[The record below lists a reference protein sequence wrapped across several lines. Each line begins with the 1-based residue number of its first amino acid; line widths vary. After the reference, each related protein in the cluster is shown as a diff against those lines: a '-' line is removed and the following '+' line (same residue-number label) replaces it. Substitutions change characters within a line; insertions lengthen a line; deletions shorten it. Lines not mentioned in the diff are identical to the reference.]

1 MRNNRSTNI
10 NFALLTVFAFAMMFW
25 ACKDPAKPQPT
36 DSFDRTAM
44 LTFWAEQQIIPAL
57 EQYGITLVELE
68 TAKNDFIQNKKITDF
83 ELLKTAYLNA
93 YLAWQ
98 TVAMF
103 NIGEAEAIGYRNYI
117 NTYPTDVALIESNV
131 ANETYNLELPSNFV
145 AQGFPALDYLLF
157 GLLKENEDYLQ
168 KLTQSQYL
176 NYLSDLIDRLDVL
189 NKTVLND
196 WQTNFKNT
204 FINNNSSSATASTDK
219 LINDYLF
226 YYEKYFRAGKIA
238 IPAGVFSGNTLSH
251 AVEAPYSGIYSKQLC
266 LKAFEAIQQFFDG
279 VSFDGL
285 TTGPSLKQYLQSV
298 AAANNT
304 EDVAQK
310 IINQWQIAE
319 ENILELDNNFKQQVE
334 TDNPKMLAAYDEIQK
349 AVVIMKVE
357 MMQALNIQID
367 YVDADGD

>member
-1 MRNNRSTNI
+1 MRNKSTNI
-10 NFALLTVFAFAMMFW
+10 NFGLLTIFAFAIMFW
-25 ACKDPAKPQPT
+25 ACKDPANPQPT

-44 LTFWAEQQIIPAL
+44 LTFWAEQQILPAL
-57 EQYGITLVELE
+57 EQYGIAVGELGI
-68 TAKNDFIQNKKITDF
+68 AKNNFIQNKTTNDF
-83 ELLKTAYLNA
+83 ELLRTAYINA

-117 NTYPTDVALIESNV
+117 NTYPTDVALIESNI
-131 ANETYNLELPSNFV
+131 ANENYNLELPSNFD

-157 GLLKENEDYLQ
+157 GLFDMEEDYAT
-168 KLTQSQYL
+168 KLAESNYIDYIDTLVDRMFYL
-176 NYLSDLIDRLDVL
+176 NQSILHNWQLS
-189 NKTVLND
+189 
-196 WQTNFKNT
+196 FKNT
-204 FINNNSSSATASTDK
+204 FISNNGSSATASTDK
-219 LINDYLF
+219 LVNDFLF
-226 YYEKYFRAGKIA
+226 HFEKYFRAGKIA

-251 AVEAPYSGIYSKQLC
+251 TVEAPYSEIYSKQLC
-266 LKAFEAIQQFFDG
+266 LKAFETIQLFFNG

-310 IINQWQIAE
+310 IINQWQVAE

-334 TDNPKMLAAYDEIQK
+334 TDYIKMLAAYDEIQK

-357 MMQALNIQID
+357 MMQALNIQVD